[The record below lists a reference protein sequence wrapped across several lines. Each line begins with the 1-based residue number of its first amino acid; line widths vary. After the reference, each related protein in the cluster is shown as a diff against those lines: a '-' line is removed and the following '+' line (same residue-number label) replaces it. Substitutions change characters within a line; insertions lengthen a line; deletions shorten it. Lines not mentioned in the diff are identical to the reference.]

1 MSKKIVMIHN
11 GLVIVEA
18 VNEACKREMPDVEVI
33 NIIDESLV
41 KDIIKYGKVI
51 PEMAR
56 RITRY
61 AFSAQDL
68 GADAVVMTCS
78 SLGETIETCRPMLNI
93 PAYRIDEPMAAYAVE
108 TYSNIGLIGTL
119 QSVAGP
125 ALRLLERKASEFKRD
140 VSIEKKVCDQAFIEL
155 IGGNRA
161 KHDELLTQATIELA
175 KDKEAIV
182 MAQGSMAK
190 IGPEIE
196 KIIKKPVMTVI
207 DIGVKSIAKMVREL

>member
-1 MSKKIVMIHN
+1 MGKKIVMIHN
-11 GLVIVEA
+11 GLTIVEP
-18 VNEACKREMPDVEVI
+18 VNEACRREMPDVELI

-61 AFSAQDL
+61 ALSAQDL

-78 SLGETIETCRPMLNI
+78 SLGETIENARPMLNI
-93 PAYRIDEPMAAYAVE
+93 PAWRIDEAMAAFAAE
-108 TYSNIGLIGTL
+108 NYSNIGLIGTL

-125 ALRLLERKASEFKRD
+125 ALRLLERKVAELGKE
-140 VSIEKKVCDQAFIEL
+140 VKIEKTVCDQAFTEL
-155 IGGNRA
+155 IAGNRD
-161 KHDELLTQATIELA
+161 KHDELLAQATIELA
-175 KDKEAIV
+175 KGKEAIV

-190 IGPEIE
+190 IAPEIE
-196 KIIKKPVMTVI
+196 RVIGKPIMTVI
-207 DIGVKSIAKMVREL
+207 DIGVRTIAQQLKQI